1 MSGHIVFYAQNEEI
15 TLKKASEILLDIKN
29 ILSEKNIYFYAID
42 FNLEKSRDKE
52 GTANPDDTSI
62 KIEQF
67 LYKDIYEEGLEK
79 RLEKSQ
85 ENTKKYYEKLDE
97 EKLKQEELY
106 DK

>member
-1 MSGHIVFYAQNEEI
+1 M
-15 TLKKASEILLDIKN
+15 LDIKN

-42 FNLEKSRDKE
+42 FTLEKPRDKE
-52 GTANPDDTSI
+52 GIANLDDTSI

-67 LYKDIYEEGLEK
+67 LYKDIYKEGLEK

-106 DK
+106 DN